1 MILSNSKVL
10 ISGDGSWGVGR
21 RRQGQESLGLGTVLV
36 DKGHCLILSL
46 EAEPLDCTRGG
57 IYGLLTNRPE
67 KKPASQLLSGL
78 GHA

>member
-10 ISGDGSWGVGR
+10 ISGDGSWGWG

-36 DKGHCLILSL
+36 DKGHCLILSS
-46 EAEPLDCTRGG
+46 EAEPLDYTRGG

-67 KKPASQLLSGL
+67 KKPHPSC
-78 GHA
+78 

>member
-1 MILSNSKVL
+1 M
-10 ISGDGSWGVGR
+10 GVG

-36 DKGHCLILSL
+36 DNGHCLILSS
-46 EAEPLDCTRGG
+46 EAEPLDYTGGG

-78 GHA
+78 GACVGKGLWFSSHHRQGRC